1 MAGIDNEEIKD
12 KFPSIRFSEELLVMI
27 GIMHKQL
34 SELEY
39 QGSETVE
46 EEVCT
51 QILGLIFI
59 PKILKIQENFAL
71 YLYPYASKVK

>member
-1 MAGIDNEEIKD
+1 
-12 KFPSIRFSEELLVMI
+12 MI